1 MTDLSAKYR
10 PRKFKDVVGQEV
22 ACRTLQDL
30 IANNAQAYLFAG
42 PSGTGKTTLAR
53 ITADRLGC
61 NGSTLMEIDAATFTG
76 IDAMRRVQEAVQY
89 RPIGPVDRAGVLL
102 DEAHRLSPQAW
113 DSLLKSIEE
122 PPPHVVWMLCTTNP
136 TKVPVTVKSRCR
148 PITLSEVPPEPLR
161 QLCAR
166 ICTAEGIELPP
177 DVDRLLVREA
187 YGSARQLLVNL
198 EVCRSVTT
206 RKEAEQALRS
216 SQESEAALE
225 LCRFLVKPGSWGAAM
240 AIVKKLEGESPEG
253 VRIRVSAY
261 FSKVT
266 VNSDNEAKG
275 MAALQVLDAFST
287 PYTTSDNLAPLLLSI
302 GRVLSK

>member
-1 MTDLSAKYR
+1 MTDLPAKYR
-10 PRKFKDVVGQEV
+10 PKKFKDVVGQEV
-22 ACRTLQDL
+22 ACRTLHDL
-30 IANNAQAYLFAG
+30 ISHNTQAYLFTG

-53 ITADRLGC
+53 ITASLLGC
-61 NGSTLMEIDAATFTG
+61 DGTLMEIDGATYTG

-89 RPIGPVDRAGVLL
+89 RPIGPVDRSGVLL

-136 TKVPVTVKSRCR
+136 TKVPTTVKSRCR
-148 PITLSEVPPEPLR
+148 PITLSEVSPEPLR

-166 ICTAEGIELPP
+166 ICAAEGIELPP

-198 EVCRSVTT
+198 EVCRSISTK
-206 RKEAEQALRS
+206 KEAEKVLRS
-216 SQESEAALE
+216 AQESEAALE

-240 AIVKKLEGESPEG
+240 AIVKQLEGESPEG
-253 VRIRVSAY
+253 VRIRVAAY
-261 FSKVT
+261 FTKVAL
-266 VNSDNEAKG
+266 NSDNEAKG
-275 MAALQVLDAFST
+275 MDALQVLDAFST
-287 PYTTSDNLAPLLLSI
+287 PYNTTDNLAPLLLSI